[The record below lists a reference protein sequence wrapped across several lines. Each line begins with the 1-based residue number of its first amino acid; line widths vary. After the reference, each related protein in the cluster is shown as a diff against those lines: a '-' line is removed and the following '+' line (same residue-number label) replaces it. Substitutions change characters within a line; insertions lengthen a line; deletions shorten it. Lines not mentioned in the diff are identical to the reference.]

1 MKAVDVIIWDEASMS
16 SRKMLEL
23 VNTLHHDL
31 ANHLGHMYPF
41 VGKQL
46 IIWVNSSSCSLF
58 QTCST
63 KVVTCLSHLFNHVIS
78 HRFALTQVT
87 SQSEEDQEFLKAL
100 LQNRVLPLLLEQRAD
115 TFIKEMCT
123 AHFLL

>member
-1 MKAVDVIIWDEASMS
+1 MGEF
-16 SRKMLEL
+16 L
-23 VNTLHHDL
+23 
-31 ANHLGHMYPF
+31 
-41 VGKQL
+41 QL
-46 IIWVNSSSCSLF
+46 QPVPNMFDKGCYMFESP
-58 QTCST
+58 
-63 KVVTCLSHLFNHVIS
+63 LFNHVIS

-100 LQNRVLPLLLEQRAD
+100 LQNRDLPLLLEQRAD